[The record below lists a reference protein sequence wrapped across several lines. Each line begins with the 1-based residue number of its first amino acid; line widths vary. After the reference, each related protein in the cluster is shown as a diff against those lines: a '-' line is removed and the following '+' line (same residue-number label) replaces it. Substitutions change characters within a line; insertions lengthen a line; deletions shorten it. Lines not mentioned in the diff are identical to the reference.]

1 MPAGGATAGLRR
13 RGFPVSTM
21 STEIRSAVFSS
32 MAEAEQYFSCD
43 SCTARSTA
51 ARGQVAAGHGEGE
64 VDAGEDLGIG
74 VGAFGLELDAAAA
87 HSVPAALEDQDHVVG
102 GAAARAGVQQ
112 HFHGAGRQ
120 IVAAAIHGAVH
131 HGHRGPLPVLAVKS
145 MPEGPPQ
152 SIVHSMCV
160 CP

>member
-1 MPAGGATAGLRR
+1 
-13 RGFPVSTM
+13 M
-21 STEIRSAVFSS
+21 STEKVSSAVFSS
-32 MAEAEQYFSCD
+32 MAEAEQYFVRQLHRALD
-43 SCTARSTA
+43 RGA
-51 ARGQVAAGHGEGE
+51 GQVAAGHGEGE

-87 HSVPAALEDQDHVVG
+87 HSVPAALEDQDHVG
-102 GAAARAGVQQ
+102 GAAARAGQQ
-112 HFHGAGRQ
+112 HFHGR
-120 IVAAAIHGAVH
+120 GA
-131 HGHRGPLPVLAVKS
+131 RLWPPPSTAPSITATWPLPVLAVKS